1 MREAKEEDRQ
11 RKQGMEREEKEKE
24 EGGKKRVKN
33 HLICT
38 QGTHQKV
45 IIITRSENE
54 SISISDGYSLN
65 AP

>member
-24 EGGKKRVKN
+24 GKKRVKN